1 MILISIRRQALE
13 EFRLK
18 KNFSW
23 PFLLFSFCLSGMQ
36 HLSCIVKDTTQV
48 ESQSFLAPRHLQ
60 VCLRS
65 RSNFTYRYFKSID
78 GANYLLHS
86 LTPDVESTY
95 SLLTHQFFVGFFFRF
110 EFVSFGYVSEVFSD
124 WDGCFV
130 CLLWEKFD
138 TLKILEQ
145 NDRKSLIEI
154 WKVVKWSFFFRHLS
168 SISCMKILKRN
179 TVEKVDKVIL

>member
-1 MILISIRRQALE
+1 MILISIRRQALK

-60 VCLRS
+60 VCLSS

-86 LTPDVESTY
+86 QSTY
-95 SLLTHQFFVGFFFRF
+95 SLLTPQILLVFFFRF

-154 WKVVKWSFFFRHLS
+154 WKAVKWSFFFRHLS
-168 SISCMKILKRN
+168 SISCMKILKG
-179 TVEKVDKVIL
+179 TQ

>member
-1 MILISIRRQALE
+1 MNFFDFDFIKATSPQRVSIE
-13 EFRLK
+13 NK
-18 KNFSW
+18 
-23 PFLLFSFCLSGMQ
+23 FLMTIFFLFSFCLSGMQ

-60 VCLRS
+60 VCLSS

-86 LTPDVESTY
+86 LTPDVGSTY
-95 SLLTHQFFVGFFFRF
+95 SLLTPQILLGFFFRF

-154 WKVVKWSFFFRHLS
+154 
-168 SISCMKILKRN
+168 
-179 TVEKVDKVIL
+179 

>member
-1 MILISIRRQALE
+1 MILISIRWQALK

-36 HLSCIVKDTTQV
+36 HLSCIVKDTTQL

-60 VCLRS
+60 VCLSS

-86 LTPDVESTY
+86 QSTY
-95 SLLTHQFFVGFFFRF
+95 SLLTPQILLGFFLDSNLFLLVMF
-110 EFVSFGYVSEVFSD
+110 QKYLVIGMVVLYVCFGKN
-124 WDGCFV
+124 
-130 CLLWEKFD
+130 L
-138 TLKILEQ
+138 TL
-145 NDRKSLIEI
+145 
-154 WKVVKWSFFFRHLS
+154 
-168 SISCMKILKRN
+168 
-179 TVEKVDKVIL
+179 

>member
-1 MILISIRRQALE
+1 MILISIRRQALK

-60 VCLRS
+60 VCLSS

-86 LTPDVESTY
+86 QSTY
-95 SLLTHQFFVGFFFRF
+95 SLLTPQILLGFFLDSNLFLL
-110 EFVSFGYVSEVFSD
+110 VMVQKYLVIGMVVLYVCFGKN
-124 WDGCFV
+124 
-130 CLLWEKFD
+130 L
-138 TLKILEQ
+138 TL
-145 NDRKSLIEI
+145 
-154 WKVVKWSFFFRHLS
+154 
-168 SISCMKILKRN
+168 
-179 TVEKVDKVIL
+179 

>member
-1 MILISIRRQALE
+1 MILISIRRQALK
-13 EFRLK
+13 EFRLN

-60 VCLRS
+60 VCLSS

-86 LTPDVESTY
+86 QSTY
-95 SLLTHQFFVGFFFRF
+95 SLLTPQILLVFFLDSNLFLLVMFQKYLVIGM
-110 EFVSFGYVSEVFSD
+110 VVLYVCFGKN
-124 WDGCFV
+124 
-130 CLLWEKFD
+130 L
-138 TLKILEQ
+138 TL
-145 NDRKSLIEI
+145 
-154 WKVVKWSFFFRHLS
+154 
-168 SISCMKILKRN
+168 
-179 TVEKVDKVIL
+179 

>member
-1 MILISIRRQALE
+1 MILISIRWQALK

-60 VCLRS
+60 VCLSS

-86 LTPDVESTY
+86 QSTY
-95 SLLTHQFFVGFFFRF
+95 SLLTPQILLGFFLDSNLFLLVMF
-110 EFVSFGYVSEVFSD
+110 QKYLVIGMVVLYVCFGKN
-124 WDGCFV
+124 
-130 CLLWEKFD
+130 L
-138 TLKILEQ
+138 TL
-145 NDRKSLIEI
+145 
-154 WKVVKWSFFFRHLS
+154 
-168 SISCMKILKRN
+168 
-179 TVEKVDKVIL
+179 

>member
-1 MILISIRRQALE
+1 MILISIRRQALK

-60 VCLRS
+60 VCLSS

-86 LTPDVESTY
+86 LTPDVVSTY
-95 SLLTHQFFVGFFFRF
+95 SLLTSQILLVFFLDSNLFLLVMFQKYLVIGM
-110 EFVSFGYVSEVFSD
+110 VVLYVCFGKNLTLS
-124 WDGCFV
+124 
-130 CLLWEKFD
+130 KF
-138 TLKILEQ
+138 
-145 NDRKSLIEI
+145 
-154 WKVVKWSFFFRHLS
+154 
-168 SISCMKILKRN
+168 
-179 TVEKVDKVIL
+179 

>member
-1 MILISIRRQALE
+1 MILISIRRQALK

-60 VCLRS
+60 VCLSS

-78 GANYLLHS
+78 GANYLPHS
-86 LTPDVESTY
+86 LTPDVESSY
-95 SLLTHQFFVGFFFRF
+95 SLLTPQILLGFFFRF

-154 WKVVKWSFFFRHLS
+154 WKAVKWSFFFQAFVVYFLYE
-168 SISCMKILKRN
+168 N
-179 TVEKVDKVIL
+179 FEKEHSRKSW

>member
-1 MILISIRRQALE
+1 MILISIRRQALK

-60 VCLRS
+60 VCLSS

-86 LTPDVESTY
+86 QSTY
-95 SLLTHQFFVGFFFRF
+95 SLLTPQILLGFFLDSNLFLLVIF
-110 EFVSFGYVSEVFSD
+110 QKFLVLGMVIFNLYVCFGEN
-124 WDGCFV
+124 
-130 CLLWEKFD
+130 L
-138 TLKILEQ
+138 TL
-145 NDRKSLIEI
+145 
-154 WKVVKWSFFFRHLS
+154 
-168 SISCMKILKRN
+168 
-179 TVEKVDKVIL
+179 

>member
-60 VCLRS
+60 VCLSS

-78 GANYLLHS
+78 EANYLLHS
-86 LTPDVESTY
+86 LTPDVESSY
-95 SLLTHQFFVGFFFRF
+95 SLLTPQILLGFFLDSNLFLLVMF
-110 EFVSFGYVSEVFSD
+110 QKYLVIGMVVLY
-124 WDGCFV
+124 FV
-130 CLLWEKFD
+130 CLLWENFD

-154 WKVVKWSFFFRHLS
+154 WKAVKWSFFFQAIVIYFLYE
-168 SISCMKILKRN
+168 N
-179 TVEKVDKVIL
+179 FEKEHSRKSW

>member
-1 MILISIRRQALE
+1 MILISIRRQALK

-18 KNFSW
+18 TNFSW

-60 VCLRS
+60 VCLSS

-95 SLLTHQFFVGFFFRF
+95 SLLTPQFLLGSNLFLLVMFQKYLVIGM
-110 EFVSFGYVSEVFSD
+110 VVLYVCFGKN
-124 WDGCFV
+124 
-130 CLLWEKFD
+130 L
-138 TLKILEQ
+138 TL
-145 NDRKSLIEI
+145 
-154 WKVVKWSFFFRHLS
+154 
-168 SISCMKILKRN
+168 
-179 TVEKVDKVIL
+179 

>member
-1 MILISIRRQALE
+1 MILISLRRQALK

-60 VCLRS
+60 VCLSS

-86 LTPDVESTY
+86 LTPDVESMH
-95 SLLTHQFFVGFFFRF
+95 LLFTNTSDFVGFFLDSNLFLLVMF
-110 EFVSFGYVSEVFSD
+110 QKYLVIGMVVLYVWFGKN
-124 WDGCFV
+124 
-130 CLLWEKFD
+130 L
-138 TLKILEQ
+138 TL
-145 NDRKSLIEI
+145 
-154 WKVVKWSFFFRHLS
+154 
-168 SISCMKILKRN
+168 
-179 TVEKVDKVIL
+179 